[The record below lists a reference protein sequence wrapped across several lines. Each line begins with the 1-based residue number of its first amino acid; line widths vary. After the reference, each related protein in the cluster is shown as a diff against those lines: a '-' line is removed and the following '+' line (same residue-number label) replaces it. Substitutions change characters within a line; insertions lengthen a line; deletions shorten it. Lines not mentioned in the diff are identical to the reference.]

1 MQVFTSEELQRQPAD
16 VQQSA
21 LVEPAFITFHG
32 KPRLVIMSVDEFD
45 RMRNR
50 QRSVLNSVDIPDEV
64 TAGLQEIAARHP
76 VSIDELGLI
85 GGLLDDDTGQT
96 TGSSGMSPR

>member
-50 QRSVLNSVDIPDEV
+50 QRAVLNAVDIPDEI
-64 TAGLQEIAARHP
+64 TAGMREIAARHP
-76 VSIDELGLI
+76 VSVEKLGLI
-85 GGLLDDDTGQT
+85 GGLLDNDTSET
-96 TGSSGMSPR
+96 TGNIGMSPR